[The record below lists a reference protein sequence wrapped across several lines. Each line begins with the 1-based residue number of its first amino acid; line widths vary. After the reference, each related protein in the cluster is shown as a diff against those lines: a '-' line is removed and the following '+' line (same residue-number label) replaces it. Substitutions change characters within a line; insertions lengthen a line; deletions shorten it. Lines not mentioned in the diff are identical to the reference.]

1 MAEPPPDGV
10 LVGVA
15 HLGPPAERDTYYVTF
30 EE

>member
-10 LVGVA
+10 LGVA